1 VAKYEPKPYK
11 DHPGW
16 YEIPGFSK
24 YAANRKGFILNKRL
38 ENETQGGVSGRYR
51 KVSVYADG
59 ESKPKLRYT
68 HDLICRAFHG
78 KPKKGQVVIHKDN
91 DRLNIKS
98 SNLKWGTQSQNIQD
112 MWDDGLREGKESAPL
127 TRAEVEEELEAMGLG
142 FKDIANWFNG
152 TFSQE
157 SLSEL
162 IEVPTKHTVK
172 SRQVGE
178 LFHLSFSGTKAGSWS
193 PITPAG
199 TEDVNP
205 DDLEFGEP
213 PVPRISLSPTL
224 EQCFRAVYPN
234 IDFYFKDKR
243 YPHVDI
249 YAYRPRFKGGERI
262 VLPET
267 LTQERWVWDA
277 HVTGEHWVLDK
288 VEMELVG
295 RYRFFNTEDN
305 THGYATRPFDD
316 PNEPPNSYVGPN
328 KVEFIPL
335 KDSPALENLP
345 PSAVW

>member
-1 VAKYEPKPYK
+1 MTKYEPKLCK
-11 DHPGW
+11 GHPGW

-38 ENETQGGVSGRYR
+38 ENSTQGGISGRYR

-59 ESKPKLRYT
+59 EKEPKLRYT

-91 DRLNIKS
+91 DRLNIKPG
-98 SNLKWGTQSQNIQD
+98 NLKWGTQSENIQD
-112 MWDDGLREGKESAPL
+112 MWDDGLRQS
-127 TRAEVEEELEAMGLG
+127 
-142 FKDIANWFNG
+142 N
-152 TFSQE
+152 E
-157 SLSEL
+157 SLSHVSD
-162 IEVPTKHTVK
+162 VPAKFTVK
-172 SRQVGE
+172 SKNVGG
-178 LFHLSFSGTKAGSWS
+178 LFHLSFSGTKAGVWS

-205 DDLEFGEP
+205 DDVEFGEP

-224 EQCFRAVYPN
+224 EQCFRAIYPN

-277 HVTGEHWVLDK
+277 HVTDEHWVLDK

>member
-1 VAKYEPKPYK
+1 MAKYDPKPCK
-11 DHPGW
+11 DLPGW

-24 YAANRKGFILNKRL
+24 YAANRKGFVLNKRWG
-38 ENETQGGVSGRYR
+38 NSTQGGVSGRYR
-51 KVSVYADG
+51 KMSVYADG
-59 ESKPKLRYT
+59 EGQPKLRYT
-68 HDLICRAFHG
+68 HELICRAFHG

-98 SNLKWGTQSQNIQD
+98 NNLKWGTQSQNIQD
-112 MWDDGLREGKESAPL
+112 MWDDGLRASKESLNDLREIPA
-127 TRAEVEEELEAMGLG
+127 
-142 FKDIANWFNG
+142 
-152 TFSQE
+152 
-157 SLSEL
+157 
-162 IEVPTKHTVK
+162 KHTVK
-172 SRQVGE
+172 ARAVGE
-178 LFHLSFSGTKAGSWS
+178 LFHLSFSGTKTGTWF

-205 DDLEFGEP
+205 DDVAFGEP

-277 HVTGEHWVLDK
+277 HVTDEHWVLDK